1 MHATFNI
8 AQELRAQ
15 IDEINDWVY
24 TDVNNGVYKCGFST
38 TQVWLLHFFLAPTAG
53 KHQKQILHKL
63 TKNQIIQPGP
73 VDLGILCHFVSIYGI
88 LVLCNTIV
96 FHNFLWSPDLNDW
109 KTIKSKCIVSTSQYT
124 TG

>member
-53 KHQKQILHKL
+53 KHQKQILRVFPRGGQGLGGRGRAWEGRKQL
-63 TKNQIIQPGP
+63 PRSPGP
-73 VDLGILCHFVSIYGI
+73 IWSDIG
-88 LVLCNTIV
+88 
-96 FHNFLWSPDLNDW
+96 LW
-109 KTIKSKCIVSTSQYT
+109 V
-124 TG
+124 